1 MRIAGIDNVDG
12 IIYNIPILRMVWYGM
27 QKGGVMARGRQVST
41 YIDEDGENSIKTL
54 VSAAKWNGSESK
66 LLSKLID
73 FALKN
78 IDGWEKFNS
87 TGESSEKKD
96 DAIYKAMVLI
106 SQGLYFSDVESL
118 KRFVEEGKL

>member
-1 MRIAGIDNVDG
+1 MWMGSF
-12 IIYNIPILRMVWYGM
+12 IIYLYYVWYGM